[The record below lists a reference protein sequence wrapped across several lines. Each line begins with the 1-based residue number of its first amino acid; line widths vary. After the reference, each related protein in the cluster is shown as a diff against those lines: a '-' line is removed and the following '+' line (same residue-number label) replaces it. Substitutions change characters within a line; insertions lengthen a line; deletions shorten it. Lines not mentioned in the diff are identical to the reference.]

1 MPTGKR
7 LDGGKKAFLQVL
19 LRTSPNSDFKQRVAQ
34 HLTLLPVMGAD
45 GDACSLNGSGDKN
58 LIINQ
63 VLHLKPGEQSAPTAD

>member
-1 MPTGKR
+1 
-7 LDGGKKAFLQVL
+7 
-19 LRTSPNSDFKQRVAQ
+19 
-34 HLTLLPVMGAD
+34 VMGAD